1 MYMPNTS
8 IRFERAR
15 AKIRGDGAAMLSNDA
30 HNTFE
35 TDCYRAVGAWLH
47 S

>member
-1 MYMPNTS
+1 MGLNLNYTPSRLVDITT
-8 IRFERAR
+8 
-15 AKIRGDGAAMLSNDA
+15 LSNDA